1 MPPTGVWPWW
11 TPIPTAIVLSTT
23 PIAGKDSSSIPSAA
37 APRMDSTRPADRRY
51 GSTRRGFRTS
61 YVYDNDNRLT
71 GKRYPDGSRV
81 TFAYDN
87 ASRRTLLN
95 DATGRT
101 TSTYDAD
108 GRLST
113 VINPAGLRLSYAYDA
128 ASQRKYLTEPEGSR
142 FTYAFDADGQTS
154 FVANP
159 QAQRSTWSYDAAS
172 RVTGIHYANTT
183 RTSYLYDNASRLLRV
198 ANLSSTSTTLSSF
211 SYALDAVGNRL
222 RVVES
227 TGNRVT
233 WSYDKTYQLTN
244 EQRSGS
250 NSYNITY
257 TYDPVG
263 NRLVLIEDATRTT
276 SSYDAANE
284 LTKSKSN
291 TGLTTSITT
300 YTSDAAG
307 NLLTSLAASNQRTT
321 NTWDFENRLT
331 HVALPSAIV
340 DTFTYNGDG
349 QRVQKI
355 DSTGT
360 TKHVWDGQNILLETN
375 ASNIIQVVYTLEPEI
390 YGNLISQWR
399 SGVGS
404 FYLFDGL
411 GSTTQLANSTGS
423 VTDSYLY
430 DSWGNI
436 LLSSGSTANPFR
448 FVGGLGYYYD
458 ADLATYYLRARFY
471 DPDGGRFVSRDPVLD
486 EADYRYCDNGPTFRQ
501 DPSGLAS
508 RVLFG
513 FCGCSPTA
521 FSGWVTGFTFCWG
534 TCPPGMNKMVNLAL
548 NQA

>member
-1 MPPTGVWPWW
+1 M
-11 TPIPTAIVLSTT
+11 
-23 PIAGKDSSSIPSAA
+23 
-37 APRMDSTRPADRRY
+37 
-51 GSTRRGFRTS
+51 
-61 YVYDNDNRLT
+61 
-71 GKRYPDGSRV
+71 
-81 TFAYDN
+81 
-87 ASRRTLLN
+87 
-95 DATGRT
+95 
-101 TSTYDAD
+101 
-108 GRLST
+108 
-113 VINPAGLRLSYAYDA
+113 
-128 ASQRKYLTEPEGSR
+128 
-142 FTYAFDADGQTS
+142 
-154 FVANP
+154 
-159 QAQRSTWSYDAAS
+159 
-172 RVTGIHYANTT
+172 
-183 RTSYLYDNASRLLRV
+183 

-307 NLLTSLAASNQRTT
+307 NLLTSLAVSNQRTT

-375 ASNIIQVVYTLEPEI
+375 ASNIIQVVYTLQPML
-390 YGNLISQWR
+390 YGNLISQRR
-399 SGVGS
+399 SGASS

-411 GSTTQLANSTGS
+411 GSTTQLANSAGT
-423 VTDSYLY
+423 VTDGYLY
-430 DSWGNI
+430 DSFGNI
-436 LLSSGSTANPFR
+436 LLTTGSTTSYFR
-448 FVGGLGYYYD
+448 YIGRLGYYD
-458 ADLATYYLRARFY
+458 DLDTSLYYVRARFY
-471 DPDGGRFVSRDPVLD
+471 GAGIGRFPSRDPIGFSGRVPNLY
-486 EADYRYCDNGPTFRQ
+486 EYALNNPASFS
-501 DPSGLAS
+501 DPSGLQIAIPLP
-508 RVLFG
+508 VPFPI
-513 FCGCSPTA
+513 FPTIPGPPPA
-521 FSGWVTGFTFCWG
+521 LLGGACFLGGIYIGSCIGQCTTGPLVGWLCTAKDLPPIPDVRCWCACVEG
-534 TCPPGMNKMVNLAL
+534 GEIWVSEVAVPTSLCKFPDCWCL
-548 NQA
+548 